1 MKDKDTGKM
10 YAELTMFIIACIPVV
25 LCAVCFG
32 IAGLEYIA
40 NGETDL
46 MHRLAVV
53 GSILG
58 GASFM
63 FAISAALVHD
73 NTRPAE
79 GEEED
84 DVH

>member
-10 YAELTMFIIACIPVV
+10 YGELVVFIIACIPVV

-58 GASFM
+58 GISFALAFCGAM
-63 FAISAALVHD
+63 AIRESSQ
-73 NTRPAE
+73 TE
-79 GEEED
+79 EEED
-84 DVH
+84 E